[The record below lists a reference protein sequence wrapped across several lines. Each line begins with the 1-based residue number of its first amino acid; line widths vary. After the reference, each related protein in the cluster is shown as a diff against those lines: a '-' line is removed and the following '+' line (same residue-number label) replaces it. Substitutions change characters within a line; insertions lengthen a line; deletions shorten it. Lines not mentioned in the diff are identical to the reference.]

1 MVSHK
6 LLYYFKSVEEDLRV
20 YVENGAFDI
29 GPLIYNRYRNLRQIK
44 RFQWVEFGID
54 DPESVSEHSYS
65 AWMLAMF
72 FLPEEHHSEG
82 YNKREILDMLLVH
95 DMAEAALGDQKTSIS
110 EDKKDLKE
118 QSEVLKKLF
127 LKGTYPYIANLTYYY
142 NVWTGY
148 YNGVNTNARTAR
160 DINLLQSIYT
170 FCEYYCAYPNKFTR
184 EDVNNW
190 MKEKS
195 KLKTELGYQLFDRLI
210 TNNHEFVKALGL
222 NN

>member
-1 MVSHK
+1 
-6 LLYYFKSVEEDLRV
+6 
-20 YVENGAFDI
+20 
-29 GPLIYNRYRNLRQIK
+29 
-44 RFQWVEFGID
+44 
-54 DPESVSEHSYS
+54 
-65 AWMLAMF
+65 MLAMF

-127 LKGTYPYIANLTYYY
+127 LKGTYPYIANLSYYY